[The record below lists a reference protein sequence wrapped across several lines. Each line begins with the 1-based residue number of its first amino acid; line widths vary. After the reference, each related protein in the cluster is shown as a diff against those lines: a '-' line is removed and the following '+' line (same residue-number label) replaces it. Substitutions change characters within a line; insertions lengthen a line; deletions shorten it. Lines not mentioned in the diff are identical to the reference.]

1 MICFSGGPNG
11 VVGINNLS
19 SIVPDKYSL
28 SQNYPNPFNPTTN
41 VEFGIAELGFVTLKI
56 YDGLG
61 REVQTLVNGNL
72 SPGNYKVD
80 FDGSNFASGIYY
92 YKLEAG
98 NFVETKRMMLLK

>member
-41 VEFGIAELGFVTLKI
+41 VEFWDCGIGICYIK
-56 YDGLG
+56 
-61 REVQTLVNGNL
+61 NL
-72 SPGNYKVD
+72 
-80 FDGSNFASGIYY
+80 
-92 YKLEAG
+92 
-98 NFVETKRMMLLK
+98 